1 MLEYFIDVQDTARLH
16 VAAAIHPDVVSERIF
31 GFAEPQNG
39 DTMLDILRK
48 LYPAKTFPENFQAG
62 QDLSEVLPRARAEAL
77 LQDMGRDGW
86 TSLEDSVRWNTED
99 L

>member
-48 LYPAKTFPENFQAG
+48 LYPAKTFPENFQVG
-62 QDLSEVLPRARAEAL
+62 QDLSEVVPRARADAL
-77 LQDMGRDGW
+77 LRDMGRDGW